1 MHNHAQIVL
10 GFNQKI
16 GEMPKG
22 EFPKKLR
29 VRWRLTSGKDKE
41 VFWEKNEWISPRDKT
56 ALGRPILG

>member
-1 MHNHAQIVL
+1 
-10 GFNQKI
+10 
-16 GEMPKG
+16 MPKG

-29 VRWRLTSGKDKE
+29 VRWRLTREKDKE